1 MAHDFTLLYSENSTF
16 RILLGRRRHY
26 GNGIQLH
33 PFLRYFADRRKFPC
47 STKEMSKGMQRHA
60 DEHEPAPK
68 HIKMTD
74 YGESGVHKEHLKAA
88 LGDFV
93 KKVKVEKLKR
103 V

>member
-1 MAHDFTLLYSENSTF
+1 
-16 RILLGRRRHY
+16 
-26 GNGIQLH
+26 
-33 PFLRYFADRRKFPC
+33 
-47 STKEMSKGMQRHA
+47 MQRHA

-103 V
+103 VQCY